1 MRIYTHTNTDS
12 LNLENDCEDRELILL
27 YFLPCRKRGRREPQ
41 NQITFPSTMKPGVN
55 KRLTFPF
62 GALIPVCQISCHV
75 LPRNAT
81 IYHSSGMNQ
90 ARYISLNLILSL
102 WFPDKRG

>member
-1 MRIYTHTNTDS
+1 
-12 LNLENDCEDRELILL
+12 
-27 YFLPCRKRGRREPQ
+27 
-41 NQITFPSTMKPGVN
+41 MKLGVN

-75 LPRNAT
+75 LPGNVT

-90 ARYISLNLILSL
+90 ARYISLNLILLSVSL
-102 WFPDKRG
+102 ISLGAVDKIPIFTDKVPFTLQMAKRMVGCVI

>member
-1 MRIYTHTNTDS
+1 
-12 LNLENDCEDRELILL
+12 
-27 YFLPCRKRGRREPQ
+27 
-41 NQITFPSTMKPGVN
+41 MKLGVN

-75 LPRNAT
+75 LPGNVT

-90 ARYISLNLILSL
+90 ARYISLNLILLSVSL
-102 WFPDKRG
+102 ISLVELGAVDKIPIFTDKVPFTLQMAKRMVGCVI

>member
-1 MRIYTHTNTDS
+1 
-12 LNLENDCEDRELILL
+12 
-27 YFLPCRKRGRREPQ
+27 
-41 NQITFPSTMKPGVN
+41 MKLGVN

-75 LPRNAT
+75 LPGNVT

-90 ARYISLNLILSL
+90 ARYISLNLILPL
-102 WFPDKRG
+102 WFPDKPG